1 MLLILLI
8 LVILLYITSKIS
20 KDKSFKELIEEVK
33 IDFQKTA
40 SNVSD
45 LVVKATT
52 IVFDDSITDAIKK
65 FIMIVE
71 EKNRLAKAKGEAFL
85 SGEEKK
91 HEVISR
97 LSEWISNVTGSVE
110 SAIDFVESNQNKIE
124 SIINDYVSF
133 SNKMEG
139 KRSLSEAEK
148 IIQEQLNK

>member
-1 MLLILLI
+1 
-8 LVILLYITSKIS
+8 
-20 KDKSFKELIEEVK
+20 
-33 IDFQKTA
+33 
-40 SNVSD
+40 
-45 LVVKATT
+45 
-52 IVFDDSITDAIKK
+52 
-65 FIMIVE
+65 MIVE